1 MRQRRTSPAAFEVVS
16 EKPSFFFTA
25 RQKPAHAVLLPVC
38 CLRHLFDARAPRL
51 DSAVSAGRSC
61 LVTRATFGWS
71 LFGGTLAAAAADV
84 TWRRAVALDLTLLF
98 LDAAVLRFR
107 DFAMEGVDIFRL
119 RWLAA
124 LDLTL
129 ARPKHRK
136 SRGNFARVFVG

>member
-1 MRQRRTSPAAFEVVS
+1 
-16 EKPSFFFTA
+16 
-25 RQKPAHAVLLPVC
+25 
-38 CLRHLFDARAPRL
+38 
-51 DSAVSAGRSC
+51 
-61 LVTRATFGWS
+61 LVTRSTFGSS
-71 LFGGTLAAAAADV
+71 LFGGALAAVAADV

-129 ARPKHRK
+129 ARPKHR
-136 SRGNFARVFVG
+136 FARDAISLAFLSAKSDAYKAHALVRILFDSASYYFVANWRGLPVRSTSCPAALSSRAQ